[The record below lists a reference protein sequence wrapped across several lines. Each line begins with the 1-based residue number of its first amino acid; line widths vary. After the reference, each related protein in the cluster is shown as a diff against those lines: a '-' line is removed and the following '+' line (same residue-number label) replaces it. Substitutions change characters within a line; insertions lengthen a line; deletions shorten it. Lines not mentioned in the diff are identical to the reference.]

1 MADITYAD
9 WTGAIDDTTVS
20 TMITNASLPNST
32 LPPAEALW
40 KMVQGY
46 KKAQDQYN
54 ADDETGTMPNLA
66 TIDTMILG
74 PSVEIMADGGRPYV
88 RGRANVQCVIFLDGN
103 DVQGVTVI

>member
-1 MADITYAD
+1 MADITYVD
-9 WTGAIDDTTVS
+9 WTGAIADPAIS

-40 KMVQGY
+40 KMIQGY
-46 KKAQDQYN
+46 KKAQDGYN
-54 ADDETGTMPNLA
+54 ASDETGTMPNLA

-74 PSVEIMADGGRPYV
+74 PTVEIMTDGDRPYV
-88 RGRANVQCVIFLDGN
+88 RGRANVQCLIFLDGN